1 MIFLYLHILIVFSI
15 FGVLSALGHDISRAM
30 HTAYNDIYQFANAIA
45 NPGITGVN
53 LLISGTRSFF
63 GNFVGYVVDPVFNF
77 IDQTVITV
85 TQDLLAT
92 VATVMSWVIGIPQ
105 GFIIFFQH
113 SLGGLGILGF
123 PATMIIIGIG
133 IVIIVALGLF
143 IIKVIQ
149 YLIEVL

>member
-1 MIFLYLHILIVFSI
+1 
-15 FGVLSALGHDISRAM
+15 M
-30 HTAYNDIYQFANAIA
+30 HTAYNDIYHFANAIA
-45 NPGITGVN
+45 NPGITGAK
-53 LLISGTRSFF
+53 LIISGTQSFF
-63 GNFVGYVVDPVFNF
+63 GSFVGDVVDPVFNF

-85 TQDLLAT
+85 TKDLLAT

-143 IIKVIQ
+143 IVKVIQ

>member
-1 MIFLYLHILIVFSI
+1 
-15 FGVLSALGHDISRAM
+15 M
-30 HTAYNDIYQFANAIA
+30 HTAYNDIYHFANAIA
-45 NPGITGVN
+45 NPGITGAK
-53 LLISGTRSFF
+53 LIISGTQSFF
-63 GNFVGYVVDPVFNF
+63 GSFVGDVVDPVFNF

-92 VATVMSWVIGIPQ
+92 IATVMSWVIGIPE
-105 GFIIFFQH
+105 GFIVFFQH

-133 IVIIVALGLF
+133 IVIIVGLGLF
-143 IIKVIQ
+143 IVKVIQ

>member
-1 MIFLYLHILIVFSI
+1 MLLYLHILIVFSI
-15 FGVLSALGHDISRAM
+15 FGVFSALGHDISSAM
-30 HTAYNDIYQFANAIA
+30 HTAYNDIYHFAYAID
-45 NPGITGVN
+45 NPGITGAK
-53 LLISGTRSFF
+53 LIISGTQSFF
-63 GNFVGYVVDPVFNF
+63 GSFVGDVVDPVFNF

-92 VATVMSWVIGIPQ
+92 VATVMSWIIGIPQ

-149 YLIEVL
+149 YLVEVL